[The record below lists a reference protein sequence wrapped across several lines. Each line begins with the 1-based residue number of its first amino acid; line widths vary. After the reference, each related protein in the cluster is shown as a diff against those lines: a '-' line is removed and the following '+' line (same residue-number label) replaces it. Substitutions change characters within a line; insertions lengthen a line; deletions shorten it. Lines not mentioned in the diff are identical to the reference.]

1 MPKRTTVVKTAAE
14 TQALFVPM
22 TVADLDAVMEIEQR
36 VYTHPWS
43 RASFADVLENGYAVH
58 LLKAGDT
65 LLGYFVVM
73 QGVEEAHLLNI
84 ALAPEYQRQG
94 WAPLMLEAVEI
105 WARAHAAEWLWLEV
119 RSGNTRAQ
127 AVYRTRGFEPVGRR
141 NGYYAAGRCQREDAV
156 VMRLA
161 L

>member
-1 MPKRTTVVKTAAE
+1 MPKRTTAVT
-14 TQALFVPM
+14 TQANTEALFVPM

-43 RASFADVLENGYAVH
+43 RSSFADVLESGYAVH
-58 LLKAGDT
+58 LLKAGDA

-105 WARAHAAEWLWLEV
+105 WARARSAVWLWLEV

-127 AVYRTRGFEPVGRR
+127 AVYRTRGYEPVGRR

>member
-1 MPKRTTVVKTAAE
+1 MRG
-14 TQALFVPM
+14 F
-22 TVADLDAVMEIEQR
+22 
-36 VYTHPWS
+36 
-43 RASFADVLENGYAVH
+43 
-58 LLKAGDT
+58 
-65 LLGYFVVM
+65 
-73 QGVEEAHLLNI
+73 EEMHLLNI
-84 ALAPEYQRQG
+84 TVAPARQG
-94 WAPLMLEAVEI
+94 QGWGHMMLDALSLWSRHEGAQ
-105 WARAHAAEWLWLEV
+105 WLWLEV

>member
-1 MPKRTTVVKTAAE
+1 
-14 TQALFVPM
+14 
-22 TVADLDAVMEIEQR
+22 
-36 VYTHPWS
+36 
-43 RASFADVLENGYAVH
+43 
-58 LLKAGDT
+58 
-65 LLGYFVVM
+65 M

-105 WARAHAAEWLWLEV
+105 WARAHAAVWLWLEV

>member
-1 MPKRTTVVKTAAE
+1 MIFVHIKGENIEAARRDIE
-14 TQALFVPM
+14 EIRELAQAKYGRNIQVWANCYC
-22 TVADLDAVMEIEQR
+22 VLDDTEV
-36 VYTHPWS
+36 
-43 RASFADVLENGYAVH
+43 

-105 WARAHAAEWLWLEV
+105 WARARSAVWLWLEV

>member
-43 RASFADVLENGYAVH
+43 RASFADVLENGYAVY

-105 WARAHAAEWLWLEV
+105 WARARSAVWLWLEV

-127 AVYRTRGFEPVGRR
+127 TVYRTRGFEPVGRR

>member
-1 MPKRTTVVKTAAE
+1 MPKP
-14 TQALFVPM
+14 QAGAQAYFVAM
-22 TVADLDAVMEIEQR
+22 ERSDLDAVMDIEQR

-43 RASFADVLENGYAVH
+43 RASFTDVLDSGYAVQ

-94 WAPLMLEAVEI
+94 WAPLMLQAVEI
-105 WARAHAAEWLWLEV
+105 WARARSAVWLWLEV

-127 AVYRTRGFEPVGRR
+127 AVYRARGIEPVGRR
-141 NGYYAAGRCQREDAV
+141 TGYYAAGRCQREDAV

>member
-1 MPKRTTVVKTAAE
+1 MPKRTTAAKTEANTE
-14 TQALFVPM
+14 ALFVPM
-22 TVADLDAVMEIEQR
+22 TLDDLDAVMEIEQR

-43 RASFADVLENGYAVH
+43 RASFADVLESGYAVH

-65 LLGYFVVM
+65 LRGYFVVM

-105 WARAHAAEWLWLEV
+105 WARAHAAVWLWLEV

-127 AVYRTRGFEPVGRR
+127 TVYRTRGFEPVGRR

>member
-1 MPKRTTVVKTAAE
+1 MPKP
-14 TQALFVPM
+14 QAQAGAQAYFVAM
-22 TVADLDAVMEIEQR
+22 ERSDLDAVMDIELR

-43 RASFADVLENGYAVH
+43 RASFTDVLDSGYAVQ

-94 WAPLMLEAVEI
+94 WAPLMLQAVEI
-105 WARAHAAEWLWLEV
+105 WARARSAVWLWLEV

-127 AVYRTRGFEPVGRR
+127 AVYRARGFEPVGRR
-141 NGYYAAGRCQREDAV
+141 TGYYAAGRCQREDAV

>member
-1 MPKRTTVVKTAAE
+1 MPKRTTAAKTEANLE
-14 TQALFVPM
+14 ALFVPM
-22 TVADLDAVMEIEQR
+22 TLADLDAVMEIEQR

-94 WAPLMLEAVEI
+94 WAPLMLEVVEI
-105 WARAHAAEWLWLEV
+105 WARAHAAVWLWLEV

-127 AVYRTRGFEPVGRR
+127 TVYRTRGFEPVGRR

>member
-1 MPKRTTVVKTAAE
+1 MPKRKPQAGAE
-14 TQALFVPM
+14 AYFVAM
-22 TVADLDAVMEIEQR
+22 ELSDLDAVMDIEQR

-43 RASFADVLENGYAVH
+43 RASFSDVLESGYAVQ

-65 LLGYFVVM
+65 LLGYWVVM
-73 QGVEEAHLLNI
+73 QGVDEAHLLNI

-94 WAPLMLEAVEI
+94 WAPLMLDAVAI
-105 WARAHAAEWLWLEV
+105 WARARAAVWLWLEV

-127 AVYRTRGFEPVGRR
+127 AVYRACGFEPVGRR
-141 NGYYAAGRCQREDAV
+141 TGYYAAGRCQREDAV

>member
-1 MPKRTTVVKTAAE
+1 MSKRKPQAE
-14 TQALFVPM
+14 TEAYFAAMELP
-22 TVADLDAVMEIEQR
+22 DLDAVMDIEQR

-43 RASFADVLENGYAVH
+43 RASFTDVLESGYAVQ

-73 QGVEEAHLLNI
+73 QGVDEAHLLNI

-94 WAPLMLEAVEI
+94 WAPLMLDAVAI
-105 WARAHAAEWLWLEV
+105 WARARAADWLWLEV

-127 AVYRTRGFEPVGRR
+127 AVYRARGFEPVGRR
-141 NGYYAAGRCQREDAV
+141 TGYYAAGRCQREDAV

>member
-1 MPKRTTVVKTAAE
+1 MPKRTKTAPTAADLE
-14 TQALFVPM
+14 VRFVPM
-22 TVADLDAVMEIEQR
+22 ALSDLDAVMEIEQR

-43 RASFADVLENGYAVH
+43 RASFADVLESGYAVH

-84 ALAPEYQRQG
+84 ALAPAYQRQG

-105 WARAHAAEWLWLEV
+105 WARARSAVWLWLEV

-127 AVYRTRGFEPVGRR
+127 AVYRTRGYEPVGRR

>member
-1 MPKRTTVVKTAAE
+1 MPKRTTAAT
-14 TQALFVPM
+14 TQANTEALFVPM

-43 RASFADVLENGYAVH
+43 RVSFADVLESGYAVH
-58 LLKAGDT
+58 LLMAGDT

-105 WARAHAAEWLWLEV
+105 WARAHAAVWLWLEV

>member
-1 MPKRTTVVKTAAE
+1 MPKRSTAAKTE
-14 TQALFVPM
+14 ANPEALFVPM
-22 TVADLDAVMEIEQR
+22 TLADLDAVMEIEQR

-43 RASFADVLENGYAVH
+43 RASFADVLESGYAVH

-84 ALAPEYQRQG
+84 ALDPEYQRQG

-105 WARAHAAEWLWLEV
+105 WARARSAVWLWLEV

-127 AVYRTRGFEPVGRR
+127 AVYRTRGYEPVGRR

>member
-1 MPKRTTVVKTAAE
+1 MSKRKPQAE
-14 TQALFVPM
+14 TEAYFAAMELP
-22 TVADLDAVMEIEQR
+22 DLDAVMDIEQR

-43 RASFADVLENGYAVH
+43 RASFTDVLDSGYAVQ

-73 QGVEEAHLLNI
+73 QGVDEAHLLNI

-94 WAPLMLEAVEI
+94 WAPLMLDAVAI
-105 WARAHAAEWLWLEV
+105 WARARAADWLWLEV

-127 AVYRTRGFEPVGRR
+127 AVYRARGFEPVGRR
-141 NGYYAAGRCQREDAV
+141 TGYYAAGRCQREDAV

>member
-1 MPKRTTVVKTAAE
+1 MSKRKPQAE
-14 TQALFVPM
+14 TEAYFAAMEPS
-22 TVADLDAVMEIEQR
+22 DLDAVMDIEQR

-43 RASFADVLENGYAVH
+43 RASFTDVLESGYAAQ

-73 QGVEEAHLLNI
+73 QGVDEAHLLNI

-94 WAPLMLEAVEI
+94 WAPLMLDAVAI
-105 WARAHAAEWLWLEV
+105 WARARAADWLWLEV

-127 AVYRTRGFEPVGRR
+127 AVYRARGFEPVGRR
-141 NGYYAAGRCQREDAV
+141 TGYYAAGRCQREDAV

>member
-1 MPKRTTVVKTAAE
+1 MPKP
-14 TQALFVPM
+14 QAQAGAQAYFVAM
-22 TVADLDAVMEIEQR
+22 ERSDLDAVMDIEQR

-43 RASFADVLENGYAVH
+43 RASFTDVLDSGYAVQ

-84 ALAPEYQRQG
+84 ALDPAYQRQG
-94 WAPLMLEAVEI
+94 WAPLMLQAVEI
-105 WARAHAAEWLWLEV
+105 WARARSAVWLWLEV

-127 AVYRTRGFEPVGRR
+127 AVYRARGFEPVGRR
-141 NGYYAAGRCQREDAV
+141 TGYYAAGRCQREDAV

>member
-1 MPKRTTVVKTAAE
+1 MPKRAHTVKTEANTE
-14 TQALFVPM
+14 ALFVPM
-22 TVADLDAVMEIEQR
+22 TLDDLDAVMEIEQR

-43 RASFADVLENGYAVH
+43 RASFADVLESGYAVH

-65 LLGYFVVM
+65 LLGYSVVL

-105 WARAHAAEWLWLEV
+105 WARGHAAVWLWLEV

>member
-1 MPKRTTVVKTAAE
+1 MLKRKPQAGAE
-14 TQALFVPM
+14 ASFVAMAL
-22 TVADLDAVMEIEQR
+22 ADLDAVMDIEQR

-43 RASFADVLENGYAVH
+43 RASFADVLESGYAVQ

-73 QGVEEAHLLNI
+73 EGVDEAHLLNI

-94 WAPLMLEAVEI
+94 WAPLMLDAVAI
-105 WARAHAAEWLWLEV
+105 WARARAADWLWLEV
-119 RSGNTRAQ
+119 RSGNARAQ
-127 AVYRTRGFEPVGRR
+127 AVYRRRGFEPVARR
-141 NGYYAAGRCQREDAV
+141 TGYYAAGRCQREDAV

>member
-1 MPKRTTVVKTAAE
+1 MPKP
-14 TQALFVPM
+14 QAGAQAYFVAM
-22 TVADLDAVMEIEQR
+22 ERSDLDAVMDIEQR

-43 RASFADVLENGYAVH
+43 RASFTDVLDSGYAVQ

-84 ALAPEYQRQG
+84 ALDPEYQRQG
-94 WAPLMLEAVEI
+94 WAPLMLQAVEI
-105 WARAHAAEWLWLEV
+105 WARARSAVWLWLEV

-127 AVYRTRGFEPVGRR
+127 AVYRARGFEPVGRR
-141 NGYYAAGRCQREDAV
+141 TGYYAAGRCQREDAV

>member
-1 MPKRTTVVKTAAE
+1 MPKRTPEAGD
-14 TQALFVPM
+14 QAYLVAM
-22 TVADLDAVMEIEQR
+22 ELADLDAVMDIEQR

-43 RASFADVLENGYAVH
+43 RASFSDVLESGYAVQ

-105 WARAHAAEWLWLEV
+105 WALAHSAVWLWLEV

-127 AVYRTRGFEPVGRR
+127 AVYRARGFEPVGRR
-141 NGYYAAGRCQREDAV
+141 TGYYAAGRCQREDAV

>member
-1 MPKRTTVVKTAAE
+1 MPQRTTAAKTEANTEAF
-14 TQALFVPM
+14 FVPM
-22 TVADLDAVMEIEQR
+22 TLADLDAVRELEQR

-43 RASFADVLENGYAVH
+43 RASFADVLESGYAVH

-105 WARAHAAEWLWLEV
+105 WARAHAAVWLWLEV